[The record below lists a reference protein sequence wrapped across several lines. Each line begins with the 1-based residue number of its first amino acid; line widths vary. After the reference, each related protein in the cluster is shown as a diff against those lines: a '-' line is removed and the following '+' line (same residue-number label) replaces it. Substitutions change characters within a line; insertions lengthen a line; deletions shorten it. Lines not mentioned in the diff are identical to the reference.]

1 MFSLFHKATDS
12 LDGVVVG
19 KSIDGSP
26 VRLAI
31 RGSHTLIIGLTG
43 SGKGSAIAAII
54 DGLCKCPQPWELS
67 FIDLKFGTEAA
78 YYENLI
84 TRKAYTLP
92 EAAELVDGLLEMIRN
107 RATTLHGQTRNL
119 EPSEAYPMQVLVID
133 EAAELAV
140 GLDRQSKET
149 SQHLLQSLD
158 ELLRLGRAWGFSCIA
173 ATQDPRVESFKLRP
187 RFPQRLCLR
196 VNDEAEAKMCMGNHA
211 IDAGATPWLLS
222 SDKPGACWFASTE
235 GGNPLLFRFRFY
247 TDEEIRGFTHAPR

>member
-1 MFSLFHKATDS
+1 MFSWKASRDS
-12 LDGVVVG
+12 LDGVTVG
-19 KSIDGSP
+19 KSVDCRP
-26 VRLAI
+26 VRLAV

-43 SGKGSAIAAII
+43 SGKGSAIASII
-54 DGLCKCPQPWELS
+54 AALCRCSEPWELS
-67 FIDLKFGTEAA
+67 FVDLKMGTEAA
-78 YYENLI
+78 YYEHLI
-84 TRKAYTLP
+84 TRHAYTLQD
-92 EAAELVDGLLEMIRN
+92 AATLVDELLDMVRQ
-107 RATTLHGQTRNL
+107 RATALHGQTRNL
-119 EPSEAYPMQVLVID
+119 EPTAEYPMQILVID
-133 EAAELAV
+133 EAAELSAGV
-140 GLDRQSKET
+140 DKKTKEL
-149 SQHLLQSLD
+149 SQHILQALD